1 MKTISIVLL
10 SVLLIGVSVAFFFDH
25 TAQVAKL
32 NTANIALTQLQE
44 KSAKQTK
51 TGLVLINCANA
62 TEKAYVATKKY
73 VSVVACVR
81 AGLK

>member
-1 MKTISIVLL
+1 MKIAIILL
-10 SVLLIGVSVAFFFDH
+10 TLALLGVGGLFFVDH
-25 TAQVAKL
+25 LNQTVKL
-32 NTANIALTQLQE
+32 NQANAMITSLQE

-62 TEKAYVATKKY
+62 TEKTYQETKQY
-73 VSVVACVR
+73 VSVVACVK